1 VPTFAAVIFD
11 LGNTLLKTPFHT
23 IPIEKGSSDEKAR
36 FESIVKATYD
46 SLVNSGINVGW
57 PLFHEKYMFVRAD
70 QLLVQKQTLREY
82 DMNDRLVRTLGA
94 LGFKIS
100 VDSESVKKAIDS
112 HFGFY
117 ESYVGADKEVP
128 TILQDL
134 RRAHKL
140 GLITNFAYPPTIYKL
155 LDKFH
160 LRQFFDEI
168 VISGEVGWAKP
179 SPRIFQFALS
189 AFELK
194 AEECV
199 FIGDDAEADI
209 EGARGVGMKTILLSE
224 KDPDCSDADAIIHH
238 LTELPSVISEME
250 SRSNLGA

>member
-1 VPTFAAVIFD
+1 MPKFAAVIFD

-23 IPIEKGSSDEKAR
+23 YPIEKGSSGEKAR

-46 SLVNSGINVGW
+46 SLVNSGIKVDW
-57 PLFHEKYMFVRAD
+57 PSFYEKYMIVRAE

-100 VDSESVKKAIDS
+100 ADSESVKKAIDS

-117 ESYVGADKEVP
+117 ESYVRADKEAP

-140 GLITNFAYPPTIYKL
+140 GLVTNFAHPPTIHRL

-160 LRQFFDEI
+160 LRQFFNEI
-168 VISGEVGWAKP
+168 VISGEVGWVKP
-179 SPRIFQFALS
+179 SPTIFQLALS
-189 AFELK
+189 TLELK

-199 FIGDDAEADI
+199 FVGDDVEADI
-209 EGARGVGMKTILLSE
+209 KGAKGLDMKTILLSE
-224 KDPDCSDADAIIHH
+224 KDLDCLDADAVIHH
-238 LTELPSVISEME
+238 LGELPSIIDKIEM
-250 SRSNLGA
+250 